1 MQSHDISF
9 IQPKKDMGFAMAD
22 WTQLDPNF
30 EDIAIDDGHM
40 WNPIAIATQKFE
52 IQRLGVDS
60 CLVANYPRIVS
71 GL

>member
-1 MQSHDISF
+1 
-9 IQPKKDMGFAMAD
+9 MAD